1 MKKALHEGEG
11 LYVSMR
17 AGKLLALGKEGADF
31 LVEAANKTLGYEYLD
46 HKGTRVLKKGDGSL
60 TGYIP
65 LEVQFGM
72 AARYWLARIHD
83 EGVSKNM
90 MDEINRELGN
100 IRFIHMLM
108 PAKDGAPYW
117 QHISDLDTSWAGPH
131 EIAAYNIA
139 NQIVIG
145 GLEKLKRCQLPAC
158 NRFFLGPRNAKWC
171 SVSCGSLYR
180 VRQKRKRER

>member
-31 LVEAANKTLGYEYLD
+31 LLETANKTLGYEYLQR
-46 HKGTRVLKKGDGSL
+46 KGTVVLKKDDGSL
-60 TGYIP
+60 GGYIP

-72 AARYWLARIHD
+72 AVRDWLARILD
-83 EGVSKNM
+83 EGVSENM
-90 MDEINRELGN
+90 MDEINQELGD

-108 PAKDGAPYW
+108 LTKNGTPYW
-117 QHISDLDTSWAGPH
+117 QHISDLDASLAAPH
-131 EIAAYNIA
+131 IIAAYNIA

-145 GLEKLKRCQLPAC
+145 GFEKLKRCQLRAC

-171 SVSCGSLYR
+171 SEACGSLYR
-180 VRQKRKRER
+180 VRQKRKRDR